1 MIQEDFRKIIRS
13 IQETKQPV
21 TMTKR
26 HLVEGL
32 GCQKRT
38 DGNCLYIDH
47 FLAENMIKTDGD
59 YKVGYIDEP
68 ITLSFK
74 YTIKSDN
81 FQLYFVHIK
90 GQYKNLKDCY
100 IDFYDTQNYCC
111 LIGLNGSGK
120 SNVLEAISAIF
131 YSLYHVATLANGIK
145 KYPCEFSY
153 TIGYILRGDY
163 YEITDGEMYD
173 HRKVTIEMLP
183 RNIITSYSGED
194 KRLWERYYRPIYE
207 KHCSKIT
214 AMQGFA
220 PPFMLYLD
228 KQEWGIALLTLLY
241 SEDIDVVSFIDTI
254 LQGRN
259 CKIRLQYNN
268 TNLRQW
274 EGTDVEAFIEK
285 LKEHSEY
292 NLQSFRDTIN
302 EINFIDRAS
311 TLFYYLYKCTAS
323 SVSRV
328 ISNIF
333 IEFGPVTL
341 DALSEGEKKMI
352 IVNTIIHILSTNDS
366 LCLFDEPDSH
376 IHICRK
382 QELLRLLDTSNR
394 SSILTTHSPSMVCH
408 VPIENVRHIA
418 NGKIINTLRLQQ
430 IRDLSGGEINYID
443 GAFILSA
450 KNILVTEGKYDVK
463 YLKHAI
469 DVFSKQDT
477 NYKKLNQIAFIHA
490 GSAGN
495 CKALYDDVLQESMA
509 FVDKI
514 VFLFDYDKGGL
525 DGWKL
530 IKQIA
535 DTEPK
540 VVPIFYQ
547 VDYNVSLDT
556 TCKEIA
562 FKDSYMVE
570 DIFDSA
576 AYSSVVAYYHGMNN
590 HKDYRCNNKGRATEA
605 IKQHIENNYAT
616 FDDASYANFQPV
628 LDKLLEIFDL
638 N

>member
-1 MIQEDFRKIIRS
+1 MDIKLEQIIQS
-13 IQETKQPV
+13 IQDNKIPV
-21 TMTKR
+21 TITKR
-26 HLVEGL
+26 ELVGWM
-32 GCQKRT
+32 GWSKRT
-38 DGNCLYIDH
+38 EGNCKYIANV
-47 FLAENMIKTDGD
+47 LSQMRIKTNVDFSI
-59 YKVGYIDEP
+59 GYFDEP
-68 ITLSFK
+68 VTLS
-74 YTIKSDN
+74 YMYDIKSDN

-90 GQYKNLKDCY
+90 TRYKNLNDCF
-100 IDFYDTQNYCC
+100 IDFYNAQNYCC

-163 YEITDGEMYD
+163 YEISDGEMYD
-173 HRKVTIEMLP
+173 HRKITLEMLP

-194 KRLWERYYRPIYE
+194 KRLWERYYKPIYE

-214 AMQGFA
+214 AIQGFA

-228 KQEWGIALLTLLY
+228 KQEWGISLLTLLY

-268 TNLRQW
+268 SNLRQW

-285 LKEHSEY
+285 LREHPEY
-292 NLQSFRDTIN
+292 DLQSFRDTIN

-323 SVSRV
+323 GASRV

-333 IEFGPVTL
+333 IEFGSVTL

-366 LCLFDEPDSH
+366 ICLFDEPDSH
-376 IHICRK
+376 IHVCRK

-394 SSILTTHSPSMVCH
+394 SSVLTTHSPSMVSH

-450 KNILVTEGKYDVK
+450 KNILVTEGKFDVK

-469 DVFSKQDT
+469 DVFSKQDAKY
-477 NYKKLNQIAFIHA
+477 NRLNQVAFIQA

-495 CKALYDDVLQESMA
+495 CKALYDDVLQESLSYI
-509 FVDKI
+509 DKI

-525 DGWKL
+525 DGWKC
-530 IKQIA
+530 IKPIA
-535 DTEPK
+535 DIEPK

-547 VDYNVSLDT
+547 QDYNVSLDT
-556 TCKEIA
+556 TCKDIA
-562 FKDSYMVE
+562 SKDSYMVE
-570 DIFDSA
+570 DVFDSA

-590 HKDYRCNNKGRATEA
+590 HKDYRCNDKGRATEA
-605 IKQHIENNYAT
+605 IKQYIENNYAT
-616 FDDASYANFQPV
+616 FDDAYYANFQPV
-628 LDKLLEIFDL
+628 LDKLLELFNL
-638 N
+638 

>member
-1 MIQEDFRKIIRS
+1 MNREDLEKIILS
-13 IQETKQPV
+13 IQRTKTPV
-21 TMTKR
+21 TITKR
-26 HLVEGL
+26 DLVEGL

-38 DGNCLYIDH
+38 EGNCLYIDH
-47 FLAENMIKTDGD
+47 YLAKNMIKTNVD
-59 YKVGYIDEP
+59 YKVGNIDEL

-74 YTIKSDN
+74 YVIKSDN

-90 GQYKNLKDCY
+90 TRYKNLNDCF
-100 IDFYDTQNYCC
+100 IDFYNAQNYCC

-120 SNVLEAISAIF
+120 SNILEAISAIF

-163 YEITDGEMYD
+163 YEISDGEMYD
-173 HRKVTIEMLP
+173 HRKITLEMLP

-194 KRLWERYYRPIYE
+194 KRLWERYYKPIYE

-214 AMQGFA
+214 AIQGFA

-228 KQEWGIALLTLLY
+228 KQEWGISLLTLLY

-268 TNLRQW
+268 SNLRQW

-285 LKEHSEY
+285 LKEHPEY
-292 NLQSFRDTIN
+292 DLQSFRDTIN

-323 SVSRV
+323 GASRV

-333 IEFGPVTL
+333 IEFGSVTL

-366 LCLFDEPDSH
+366 ICLFDEPDSH
-376 IHICRK
+376 IHVCRK

-394 SSILTTHSPSMVCH
+394 SSVLTTHSPSMVSH

-450 KNILVTEGKYDVK
+450 KNILVTEGKFDVK

-469 DVFSKQDT
+469 DVFSKQDAKY
-477 NYKKLNQIAFIHA
+477 NRLNQVAFIQA

-495 CKALYDDVLQESMA
+495 CKALYDDVLQESLSYI
-509 FVDKI
+509 DKI

-530 IKQIA
+530 IKPIA
-535 DTEPK
+535 DIEPK
-540 VVPIFYQ
+540 IVPIFYQ
-547 VDYNVSLDT
+547 QDYNVSLDT
-556 TCKEIA
+556 TCKDIA
-562 FKDSYMVE
+562 SKDSYMVE
-570 DIFDSA
+570 DVFDSA

-616 FDDASYANFQPV
+616 FDDAYYANFQPV
-628 LDKLLEIFDL
+628 LDKLLELFNL
-638 N
+638 

>member
-1 MIQEDFRKIIRS
+1 
-13 IQETKQPV
+13 
-21 TMTKR
+21 MTKR
-26 HLVEGL
+26 YLVEGL

-90 GQYKNLKDCY
+90 GQYKNLRDCY

-163 YEITDGEMYD
+163 YEISDGEMYD
-173 HRKVTIEMLP
+173 HRKITLEMLP

-194 KRLWERYYRPIYE
+194 KRLWERYYKPIYE

-214 AMQGFA
+214 AIQGFA

-228 KQEWGIALLTLLY
+228 KQEWGISLLTLLY

-268 TNLRQW
+268 SNLRQW

-285 LKEHSEY
+285 LKEHPEY
-292 NLQSFRDTIN
+292 DLQSFRDTIN

-323 SVSRV
+323 GASRV

-333 IEFGPVTL
+333 IEFGSVTL

-366 LCLFDEPDSH
+366 ICLFDEPDSH
-376 IHICRK
+376 IHVCRK

-394 SSILTTHSPSMVCH
+394 SSVLTTHSPSMVSH

-450 KNILVTEGKYDVK
+450 KNILVTEGKFDVK

-469 DVFSKQDT
+469 DVFSKQDAKY
-477 NYKKLNQIAFIHA
+477 NRLNQVAFIQA

-495 CKALYDDVLQESMA
+495 CKALYDDVLQESLSYI
-509 FVDKI
+509 DKI

-525 DGWKL
+525 DGWKC
-530 IKQIA
+530 IKPIA
-535 DTEPK
+535 DIEPK

-547 VDYNVSLDT
+547 QDYNVSLDT
-556 TCKEIA
+556 TCKDIA
-562 FKDSYMVE
+562 SKDSYMVE
-570 DIFDSA
+570 DVFDSA
-576 AYSSVVAYYHGMNN
+576 AYSSVVAYYHGMNK

-616 FDDASYANFQPV
+616 FNDAYYANFQPV
-628 LDKLLEIFDL
+628 LDKLLELFNL
-638 N
+638 

>member
-1 MIQEDFRKIIRS
+1 MIQEDFKKIIRS

-26 HLVEGL
+26 YLVEGL

-38 DGNCLYIDH
+38 EGNCLYIDH
-47 FLAENMIKTDGD
+47 FLAENMIKADGD

-90 GQYKNLKDCY
+90 SRYKNLADFY
-100 IDFYDTQNYCC
+100 IDFYDTTNYCC

-131 YSLYHVATLANGIK
+131 YSLYHIATLANGIK

-173 HRKVTIEMLP
+173 HRKITLEMLP

-194 KRLWERYYRPIYE
+194 KRLWEKYYRPIYE
-207 KHCSKIT
+207 KHCSKLT
-214 AMQGFA
+214 ATQGFA

-241 SEDIDVVSFIDTI
+241 SEDIDVVAFIESI

-259 CKIRLQYNN
+259 CKIRFSYNN

-274 EGTDVEAFIEK
+274 EGTDVEAFIDK
-285 LKEHSEY
+285 LKENSEY
-292 NLQSFRDTIN
+292 DLQSFRETIN

-323 SVSRV
+323 GVSRV
-328 ISNIF
+328 ISNIY
-333 IEFGPVTL
+333 IEFGGITL
-341 DALSEGEKKMI
+341 EALSEGEKKMI

-366 LCLFDEPDSH
+366 ICLFDEPDSH

-382 QELLRLLDTSNR
+382 QELLSLMDSQNR
-394 SSILTTHSPSMVCH
+394 SSILTTHSPSMVNH
-408 VPIENVRHIA
+408 VPVENVRHIA
-418 NGKIINTLRLQQ
+418 NGKLINSKRLQH

-443 GAFILSA
+443 GAFILSS
-450 KNILVTEGKYDVK
+450 KRILVTEGKYDIK
-463 YLKHAI
+463 YLKRAI
-469 DVFSKQDT
+469 DIFSKQDSK
-477 NYKKLNQIAFIHA
+477 YKNLEKIAFIHA

-495 CKALYDDVLQESMA
+495 CRALFDDVLQESLPYIEK
-509 FVDKI
+509 VI
-514 VFLFDYDKGGL
+514 FLFDYDKGGL
-525 DGWKL
+525 EGWKS

-535 DTEPK
+535 DTEIK
-540 VVPIFYQ
+540 VTPIFYQ
-547 VDYNVSLDT
+547 SDYNIILDT
-556 TCKEIA
+556 ACKDIA
-562 FKDSYMVE
+562 AKDTYMVE
-570 DIFDSA
+570 DIFDPA
-576 AYSSVVAYYHGMNN
+576 VYSTIIATYHGMNS
-590 HKDYRCNNKGRATEA
+590 HKDFRCNNRRAVDA
-605 IKQHIENNYAT
+605 IKQHIENNYSVFNET
-616 FDDASYANFQPV
+616 YFANFQPV
-628 LDKLLEIFDL
+628 LDKLLELYNF
-638 N
+638 